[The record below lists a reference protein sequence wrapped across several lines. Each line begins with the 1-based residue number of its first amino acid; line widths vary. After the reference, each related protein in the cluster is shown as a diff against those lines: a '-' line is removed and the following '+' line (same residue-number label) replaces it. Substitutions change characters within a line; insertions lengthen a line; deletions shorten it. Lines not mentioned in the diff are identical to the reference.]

1 MSSVITGFEY
11 DVFISYRHKDNKY
24 DGWVTEFVTNLQK
37 ELEATFK
44 EDISIYFDTNPHD
57 GLLETHNVDKSLE
70 GKLKCLIFIPIIS
83 QTYCDIKSFAWQHE
97 FVAFNKLSKED
108 QFGRDIKL
116 SNGNVASRILPIKIH
131 DLDTEDKTLL
141 ENELGGVLRAIE
153 FIFKSPGVN
162 RPLTSSDKREE
173 NSNKTFYRDQVNK
186 VANAIKEIIS
196 SLKNPPSNSAQI
208 PGNMQPV
215 TQPPAS
221 RTKILVTLLLL
232 IILVVAGYFLYS
244 KLFSPVKEEDVLDKS
259 IAVLPFTDMS
269 PNHDQ
274 EYLGDGIAEE
284 IITALSGIKELKV
297 IGRTSSFQFK
307 GDKVDLRD
315 IGEKLDVAT
324 VLEGSV
330 QKAGDNVRI
339 TAQLIKVKDGSHI
352 WSERYD
358 RKMIDIF
365 SVQDEISKHISEKLK
380 LTLFERPGGVT
391 ENIPTKNM
399 EAYEMWLK
407 GNHFIR
413 NGPED
418 AEKAVT
424 FFQKAIN
431 LDSTY
436 AEAYLGLAW
445 GYFFSTEFGV
455 RNNFWLAKV
464 KGAVEKALSL
474 NLREE
479 KSYELMLAIYLYEW
493 NWVAGKREYD
503 KWFSVN
509 SSGATSQAVYLR
521 MVYGDFRQAIQM
533 QEEFVKKDPL
543 NLEALRILASNY
555 THDKQ
560 YRKARGIL
568 KKALEID
575 TAYSYAY
582 ISMGW
587 NYYLERNYE
596 LAFKNYEEALKLVPD
611 SKYIL
616 QLYCIA
622 LASSAQKDRAK
633 RQFKIL
639 NEDSQISDA
648 FKAEFYFALGEL
660 DQAFRLL
667 NTAYE
672 RRDPYLANLRVGA
685 IYDPYRSDPRFQ
697 ELMKKMNFPNIQ

>member
-1 MSSVITGFEY
+1 MAIVPGFEY
-11 DVFISYRHKDNKY
+11 DIFISYRHNDNL
-24 DGWVTEFVTNLQK
+24 DGWVTDFVQNLEK
-37 ELEATFK
+37 ELKGTLK
-44 EDISIYFDTNPHD
+44 DTVTIYFDKNPND
-57 GLLETHNVDKSLE
+57 GLLETHNVDKTLE

-83 QTYCDIKSFAWQHE
+83 QTYCDTKSFAWQHE
-97 FVAFNKLSKED
+97 FCAFNKLAKED
-108 QFGRDIKL
+108 PFGRDIKL

-131 DLDTEDKTLL
+131 DLDVGDKTLL
-141 ENELGGVLRAIE
+141 ENELGGVLRAVE
-153 FIFKSPGVN
+153 FIYKEAGVN
-162 RPLTSSDKREE
+162 RPLKSTDNKSD
-173 NSNKTFYRDQVNK
+173 NQNKTDYRNQVNK
-186 VANAIKEIIS
+186 VANAVKEIIT
-196 SLKNPPSNSAQI
+196 SLKQPAGKLTEPSKPISSTLSTNR
-208 PGNMQPV
+208 
-215 TQPPAS
+215 S
-221 RTKILVTLLLL
+221 RVSKKTTAIATIGLMILFALIYAVSQFMGSTKGDTEAI
-232 IILVVAGYFLYS
+232 
-244 KLFSPVKEEDVLDKS
+244 EKS
-259 IAVLPFTDMS
+259 IAVLPFDDMS
-269 PNHDQ
+269 PGQDQ

-284 IITALSGIKELKV
+284 VITALSMIKDLKV

-315 IGEKLDVAT
+315 IGEKLNVAT

-330 QKAGDNVRI
+330 QKSGDNIRI

-365 SVQDEISKHISEKLK
+365 SVQDEISGHISEKLK
-380 LTLFERPGGVT
+380 LTLFERPEGVT

-445 GYFFSTEFGV
+445 GYFFSTEVGV
-455 RNNFWLAKV
+455 RNNVWLAKV
-464 KGAVEKALSL
+464 KGAVAKALSL

-479 KSYELMLAIYLYEW
+479 KSYELMLGIYLNEW

-503 KWFSVN
+503 KWFSLN
-509 SSGATSQAVYLR
+509 SSGATSHAVYLR

-555 THDKQ
+555 TQDKQ

-575 TAYSYAY
+575 TAYGYAY

-648 FKAEFYFALGEL
+648 FKADFYFALGEL

-672 RRDPYLANLRVGA
+672 KRDPHLANLRVGA

-697 ELMKKMNFPNIQ
+697 ILLKKMNFPE